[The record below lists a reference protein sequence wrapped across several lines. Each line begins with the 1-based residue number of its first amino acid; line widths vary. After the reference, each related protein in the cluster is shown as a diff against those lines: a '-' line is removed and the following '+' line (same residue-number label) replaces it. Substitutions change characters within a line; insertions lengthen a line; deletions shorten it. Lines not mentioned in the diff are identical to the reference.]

1 MRSNMAARE
10 NRKIRKTTRQ
20 SVQDEKEQGEKETRE
35 RTGEKSKWENGK
47 RNYESRVR
55 SEAFI
60 HL

>member
-1 MRSNMAARE
+1 MAARE

-20 SVQDEKEQGEKETRE
+20 RVQDEKEQGEKETRE

-47 RNYESRVR
+47 RDYESRVR